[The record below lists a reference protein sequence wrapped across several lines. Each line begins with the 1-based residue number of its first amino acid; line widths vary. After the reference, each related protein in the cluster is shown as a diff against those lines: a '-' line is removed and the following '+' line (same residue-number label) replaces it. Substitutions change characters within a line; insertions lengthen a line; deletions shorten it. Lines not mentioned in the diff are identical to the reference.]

1 MNQHVDKSENLK
13 LNRRRIFCTDA
24 PQQLKYQNIKQL
36 LCFAFLFNTIYDN
49 YDSLSSEIYFQPKGS
64 GLKALLDL
72 SDETCN
78 KIKVSNFKQILF
90 HNPFVR
96 FTTYCSLIGKPS
108 PPPGFPFLQKES
120 NFQVSIKSVSNKQT
134 GLKTEEARK

>member
-1 MNQHVDKSENLK
+1 MHYEPIRRQVRKLK
-13 LNRRRIFCTDA
+13 MHRRRIFCTDA
-24 PQQLKYQNIKQL
+24 PQQRKYQNIKQL
-36 LCFAFLFNTIYDN
+36 LCFTLFINTIYDN

-90 HNPFVR
+90 HNPVVHFK
-96 FTTYCSLIGKPS
+96 TYCSLIGKPS

-120 NFQVSIKSVSNKQT
+120 NFQVSIKQT
-134 GLKTEEARK
+134 GLKTQEIRK

>member
-1 MNQHVDKSENLK
+1 M
-13 LNRRRIFCTDA
+13 
-24 PQQLKYQNIKQL
+24 KQV
-36 LCFAFLFNTIYDN
+36 LCFALLFNTIYDN

-134 GLKTEEARK
+134 GLKTHEARK